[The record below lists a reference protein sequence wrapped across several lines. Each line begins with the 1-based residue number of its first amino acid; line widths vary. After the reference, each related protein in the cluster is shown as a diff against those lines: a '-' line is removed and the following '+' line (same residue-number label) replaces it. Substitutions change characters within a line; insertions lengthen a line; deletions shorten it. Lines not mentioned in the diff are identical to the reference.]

1 MSSCRRS
8 NRSSPMRDVSVEP
21 SSPEQIG
28 TCIVVLRG
36 EKVLLD
42 ADLARL
48 YGVSTRRLNEQVKRN
63 SARFPA
69 DFAFR
74 LTNQELRLL
83 MSQFATSKGRG
94 GVRKRPMAFTEHGAL
109 MAASVLNI
117 RRAIQVSVFVVRA
130 FVRLREALS
139 THKNLARKLEE
150 LEKKTESLASK
161 HDTFAAGTRDQ
172 FRQVIETLRQLMAPQ
187 EPRRRSI
194 GFVRQD

>member
-1 MSSCRRS
+1 
-8 NRSSPMRDVSVEP
+8 MRDVSVEP